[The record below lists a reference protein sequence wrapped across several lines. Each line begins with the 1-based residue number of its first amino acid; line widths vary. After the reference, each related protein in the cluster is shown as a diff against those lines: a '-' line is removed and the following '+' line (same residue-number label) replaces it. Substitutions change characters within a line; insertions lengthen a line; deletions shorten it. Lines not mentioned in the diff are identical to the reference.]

1 MIFEIMLSM
10 EVDNENKEAF
20 KLLLIKALKT
30 EFKRD
35 GFSIDQR
42 THLYSL
48 IGRLLDYTHRRI
60 GNVLHLTQ
68 PMNGRR
74 RLERWE
80 QGNR

>member
-35 GFSIDQR
+35 GFSID
-42 THLYSL
+42 
-48 IGRLLDYTHRRI
+48 RI
-60 GNVLHLTQ
+60 KEG
-68 PMNGRR
+68 
-74 RLERWE
+74 
-80 QGNR
+80 